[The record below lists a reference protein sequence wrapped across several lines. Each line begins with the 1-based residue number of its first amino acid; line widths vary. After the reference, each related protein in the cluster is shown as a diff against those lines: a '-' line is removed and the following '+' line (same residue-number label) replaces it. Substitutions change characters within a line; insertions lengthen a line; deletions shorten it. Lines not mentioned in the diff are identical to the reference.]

1 MGKQYYNLACQT
13 YIQLFLMTLRGFSVA
28 CVYVLI
34 YNFISM
40 LLARRANEQKH
51 IFSNIPSYI
60 GPKFKANLKSENRTN
75 YLVIL
80 LSDTYHTVFQ
90 LILLRLVCSG

>member
-1 MGKQYYNLACQT
+1 
-13 YIQLFLMTLRGFSVA
+13 
-28 CVYVLI
+28 
-34 YNFISM
+34 M

-90 LILLRLVCSG
+90 LILLRLVCYGYGLLPILSVLSVHCIQGPVLQEDLE